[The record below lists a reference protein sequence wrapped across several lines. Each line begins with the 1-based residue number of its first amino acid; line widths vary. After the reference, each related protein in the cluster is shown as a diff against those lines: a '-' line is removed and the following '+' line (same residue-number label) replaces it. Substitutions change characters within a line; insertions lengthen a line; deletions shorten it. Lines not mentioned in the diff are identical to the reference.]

1 MKARKLQNVNLDLK
15 SNENDL
21 QMSRTESSASSNGF
35 HISLFIDCPKT
46 KKLNIVMIKYTLIC
60 SIKYILY
67 DCFNGNKI
75 TITITM
81 IVQGSLEVRLR
92 CS

>member
-1 MKARKLQNVNLDLK
+1 MLGKIKTIERLNTFITQFFIEMVTFECNVNLDIK

-46 KKLNIVMIKYTLIC
+46 KKLNNVH
-60 SIKYILY
+60 
-67 DCFNGNKI
+67 
-75 TITITM
+75 
-81 IVQGSLEVRLR
+81 
-92 CS
+92 